1 MNIISSMNLNILNG
15 MKWLN
20 RKLRKSRYACAVIA
34 LMAGIAYCNSFTV
47 PFLLDDFG
55 SISNNYAIHKLFDF
69 PALWEF
75 YANRIV
81 LYFTLS
87 INYFIHDNGV
97 EGYHIT
103 NLLIHI
109 LNGIIFYLILKKI
122 FSLTYFR
129 GKPVLRYR
137 NVISVLAAVLFVC
150 HPLQVNAVTYIVQ
163 RTASLAAT
171 FYLLAIFFFLSY
183 RIRDKWYQLLLTVLF
198 TVIAMFTKENTITIP
213 FTLLLLEIMF
223 FLKDGKTGWIK
234 RILIFLLLFSTVP
247 IIPGT
252 NLLLKGYSQS
262 DPDVAFKASTS
273 MDRFQYFYTQLNVI
287 LLYIRLCF
295 IPIGQNFDYSND
307 YPLSPTIWDNY
318 SYISFGIL
326 LLIGLFTIFTWKRN
340 RLVSL
345 GILWFFIALS
355 VESSFI
361 SIKDVYFEHRLYL
374 PLAGFI
380 IFLIGIFSYERKKK
394 SADEKCKSATQ
405 EKISSIQENNSSIL
419 ENNSSTQKKRFL
431 FKTPVIVT
439 AVAALILIPIY
450 TGLTIYRNYIYSDS
464 IRLWSDVVGKAP
476 KSDRAHNSLATGYLN
491 GYDEEK
497 KNTEYLDLAEIEFK
511 KAIELNSRN
520 ATAYTNL
527 SKVYLLQ
534 EEYQKCITEARRAL
548 NISKSEY
555 AQFNLGSAYKKLGK
569 TEEALEAFLKGY
581 EYNDKMGFIL
591 KAIGDTYYET
601 ADYKN
606 ALRYYEEYLE
616 VNKRY
621 KNTEIKER
629 LEEIRKIL
637 SE

>member
-1 MNIISSMNLNILNG
+1 LNILSSINL
-15 MKWLN
+15 KILTCIKRLN
-20 RKLRKSRYACAVIA
+20 QKLSKRWIACAVIA
-34 LMAGIAYCNSFTV
+34 LTAGIAYCNSFTV

-109 LNGIIFYLILKKI
+109 FNGILFYLILKYI
-122 FSLTYFR
+122 FSLPYFK
-129 GKPVLRYR
+129 GKQVFRYR
-137 NVISVLAAVLFVC
+137 NVFSVVAAVLFVC

-171 FYLLAIFFFLSY
+171 FYLLSIYFFLKY
-183 RIRDKWYQLLLTVLF
+183 RIGGRWYRLFLTVIF
-198 TVIAMFTKENTITIP
+198 TVLAMFTKENTITIP

-234 RILIFLLLFSTVP
+234 RILIFLLLFATVP
-247 IIPGT
+247 IIPAT

-262 DPDVAFKASTS
+262 DPDVTFKASTS
-273 MDRFQYFYTQLNVI
+273 MDRFQYFFTQLNVI

-307 YPLSPTIWDNY
+307 FPLSPTIWDNY
-318 SYISFGIL
+318 SYISLIIL
-326 LLIGLFTIFTWKRN
+326 ALIGLAALFTWKRN

-345 GILWFFIALS
+345 GILLFFIGLS

-361 SIKDVYFEHRLYL
+361 SIKDVYFEHRLYF

-380 IFLIGIFSYERKKK
+380 IFLIGLITYEGK
-394 SADEKCKSATQ
+394 
-405 EKISSIQENNSSIL
+405 NSS
-419 ENNSSTQKKRFL
+419 STRQNRYL
-431 FKTPVIVT
+431 FKAPVFVLTI
-439 AVAALILIPIY
+439 AALILAPIY

-464 IRLWSDVVGKAP
+464 IRLWSDVVKKSP

-491 GYDEEK
+491 CYDEEK

-527 SKVYLLQ
+527 SKVYLLR
-534 EEYQKCITEARRAL
+534 EEYEKCITEARHAL
-548 NISKSEY
+548 NLTKSEY

-581 EYNDKMGFIL
+581 EYNNKMGFIL
-591 KAIGDTYYET
+591 KALGDTYYET
-601 ADYKN
+601 GDYNN
-606 ALRYYEEYLE
+606 AKRYYEEYLE
-616 VNKRY
+616 VNRRY
-621 KNTEIKER
+621 KNTEVKER
-629 LEEIRKIL
+629 LEELREIL
-637 SE
+637 SA